1 MIAPQHAPV
10 SNWTRQDV
18 LPIAG
23 APALPVRNGCAHLG
37 VEVVDGQS
45 AVTSAWAQSPLKLL
59 VPRPRG
65 PSVWAY
71 LSSLGGGLVAGDET
85 GMELELGERACC
97 FVSTQASTKVYR
109 NPASRPCSHWMQ
121 AKLAASS
128 LLVHAPDPIQAFAGS
143 SYTQRQRFLLQ
154 PGSGL
159 VLVDWFCSGR
169 PARGERWAFNRFQ
182 SRNEV
187 FLGDERVFIDSLLM
201 DPAHGPLDGP
211 HRMGRFNCLALI
223 LIIGDPLRAAAGRVL
238 ADVAAQPV
246 KRRASLIG
254 SASPVSHGALL
265 RLAGEQ
271 VGDVGREIQRHLDFL
286 PALLHDDPWLRK
298 W

>member
-1 MIAPQHAPV
+1 MIAPQHAPAP
-10 SNWTRQDV
+10 NWTRQNV

-23 APALPVRNGCAHLG
+23 AEPSQIRNGCAHLG
-37 VEVVDGQS
+37 VEVVDGLS
-45 AVTSAWAQSPLKLL
+45 AATSAWAQSPLKLL

-85 GMELELGERACC
+85 GMELQLGEWACC

-109 NPASRPCSHWMQ
+109 NPDSRPCSHWMQ
-121 AKLAASS
+121 AKLAAGS
-128 LLVHAPDPIQAFAGS
+128 LLVYAPDPIQAFAGS
-143 SYTQRQRFLLQ
+143 SYTQRQKFFLQ

-187 FLGDERVFIDSLLM
+187 FLRDERVFTDSLLM
-201 DPAHGPLDGP
+201 DPAQGALDGP

-223 LIIGDPLRAAAGRVL
+223 LIIGDPLRAAVGRVL

-246 KRRASLIG
+246 IRRAALIG
-254 SASPVSHGALL
+254 SASPISQGALI
-265 RLAGEQ
+265 RVAGEQ
-271 VGDVGREIQRHLDFL
+271 VEDVAREIQRHLDFL

>member
-1 MIAPQHAPV
+1 MQNVLCIAATKPSQ
-10 SNWTRQDV
+10 
-18 LPIAG
+18 I
-23 APALPVRNGCAHLG
+23 RNGWAHLG
-37 VEVVDGQS
+37 VEVVDGLS
-45 AVTSAWAQSPLKLL
+45 AATSAWAQSPVKLL

-85 GMELELGERACC
+85 RMDLDLGEGACS
-97 FVSTQASTKVYR
+97 FVGTQASTKVYR
-109 NPASRPCSHWMQ
+109 NPECRPCSHQMQ
-121 AKLAASS
+121 AKLAAGS
-128 LLVHAPDPIQAFAGS
+128 LLVYAPDPIQAFAGS
-143 SYTQRQRFLLQ
+143 SYIQRQKFALQ

-187 FLGDERVFIDSLLM
+187 FLGDERIFIDSLLM
-201 DPAHGPLDGP
+201 DPAQGPLDGP
-211 HRMGRFNCLALI
+211 HRMGRFNCVALI
-223 LIIGDPLRAAAGRVL
+223 LIIGEPLREAAGRVL
-238 ADVAAQPV
+238 ADVAAQPI

-254 SASPVSHGALL
+254 SASPISHGALI

-271 VGDVGREIQRHLDFL
+271 VEDVGREIQRQLDFL

>member
-1 MIAPQHAPV
+1 MIAPRQAPARDRAMKNV
-10 SNWTRQDV
+10 V
-18 LPIAG
+18 PIAG
-23 APALPVRNGCAHLG
+23 AESSQVCNGCAHLG
-37 VEVVDGQS
+37 IEVVDGQS

-85 GMELELGERACC
+85 RMELELGERTCC

-109 NPASRPCSHWMQ
+109 NPDSRPCSHGMQ
-121 AKLAASS
+121 ANLAAGS

-143 SYTQRQRFLLQ
+143 SYIQRQKFLLQ

-187 FLGDERVFIDSLLM
+187 FLGGERIFIDSQLM
-201 DPAHGPLDGP
+201 DPAQGALDGL
-211 HRMGRFNCLALI
+211 HRMGRFNCVALI
-223 LIIGDPLRAAAGRVL
+223 LIIGEPLREAAGRVL
-238 ADVAAQPV
+238 ADVARQPV
-246 KRRASLIG
+246 KRRASLIC
-254 SASPVSHGALL
+254 SASPISHGAFI
-265 RLAGEQ
+265 RLAGEE
-271 VGDVGREIQRHLDFL
+271 VEDVGREIQRQLDFL